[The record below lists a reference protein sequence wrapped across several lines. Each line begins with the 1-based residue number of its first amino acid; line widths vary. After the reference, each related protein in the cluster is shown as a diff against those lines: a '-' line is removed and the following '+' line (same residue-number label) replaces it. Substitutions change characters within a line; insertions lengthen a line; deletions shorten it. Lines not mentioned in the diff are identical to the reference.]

1 MVPNLKTLGTHFNS
15 SQQLHP
21 FSLFLERKS
30 IRKSTVKKS
39 EETQLRVKKRKEEGP
54 RKHRRNKDYFY
65 EPTQEEKL
73 AEARL
78 TEEENLKSL
87 GTYFGVVDVH
97 VTGTVFYCVCQL
109 QKNIRRWN

>member
-1 MVPNLKTLGTHFNS
+1 MDDSFA
-15 SQQLHP
+15 
-21 FSLFLERKS
+21 FSERKS

-39 EETQLRVKKRKEEGP
+39 EETQQRVKKRKEEGP

-73 AEARL
+73 AEAKL

-87 GTYFGVVDVH
+87 GISWMLLMCISQIMSIVH
-97 VTGTVFYCVCQL
+97 CINLC
-109 QKNIRRWN
+109 